1 MTRTVDKSASEQ
13 ALQRSVS
20 VTLPFSLSAW
30 TERVAPTLLPA
41 RAVILLFVM
50 LGFPLVFTLYLSVHE
65 WSLSATASPKFIGLA
80 NYWTLLLADE
90 RFLQAA
96 IRTLL
101 FSFGTVSLQLLLGL
115 ALALALHRP
124 FRGRGV
130 VRTLLTL
137 PMVATPV
144 AITVVWAWLFEPT
157 YGLLNQLLGALHIP
171 PVPWLAS
178 PGTAMISV
186 VIVDTWH
193 WTPLVT
199 LILLAGL
206 ASLPGEIFE
215 SAHVDGATAWES
227 FWLITLPLL
236 RPTLV
241 VAALLRTI
249 DALRI
254 FDVIYA
260 LTDGG
265 PGLATE
271 VLNILVYQTSFTY
284 YRMGYVSAML
294 VLFVGLILLISM
306 ALIKARRTEA

>member
-1 MTRTVDKSASEQ
+1 MVGKSSRQSGPRE
-13 ALQRSVS
+13 LGSL
-20 VTLPFSLSAW
+20 TLRVRLGEW
-30 TERVAPTLLPA
+30 TERAAPTLLPA
-41 RAVILLFVM
+41 PAVLLLIVM
-50 LGFPLVFTLYLSVHE
+50 LGFPLVFTLYLSVHD

-80 NYWTLLLADE
+80 NYTTLLLSDE

-96 IRTLL
+96 IRTLV
-101 FSFGTVSLQLLLGL
+101 FSAGTVSLQLLLGL

-130 VRTLLTL
+130 ARTLLTL

-144 AITVVWAWLFEPT
+144 AIAVVWAWLFEPT
-157 YGLLNQLLGALHIP
+157 YGLLNQILGAIGVP

-178 PGTAMISV
+178 PGTAMTSL

-193 WTPLVT
+193 WTPLVS

-206 ASLPGEIFE
+206 SSLPGEIFE
-215 SAHVDGATAWES
+215 SARVDGATGWKS

-241 VAALLRTI
+241 VAALFRII

-254 FDVIYA
+254 FDIIYA

-265 PGLATE
+265 PGRATE
-271 VLNILVYQTSFTY
+271 VLNILVYHTSFAY

-294 VLFVGLILLISM
+294 VLFVGLILLISL
-306 ALIKARRTEA
+306 ALIKARRSEA